1 MQKKLFL
8 WMLVYPSGAGLAAS
22 FTSTQMGADPIGPEP
37 GGGAVWIA
45 WQIANGAWSWLSWL
59 ATGVIWPGEAITGI
73 PWGTATTEQAVLSI
87 GVSYVVW
94 AAVIPAGMSAL
105 GLWDWFGYGS
115 RGRSVSAELN
125 GWWVWLR
132 DWFEEVTAF
141 GKGPAA
147 KWARMADMKARR
159 WRRGDVFLGRPWTM
173 FGGRSWPVGISTEKH
188 MVTIAGT
195 GSGKSTAGL
204 IPNICLHEGSLLCID
219 PKGELARITAG
230 KRRKRS
236 RKRYGQGGHR
246 VYVLDPFG
254 IAGGEDTAFYNPFED
269 MQQAAARNPDLVVSY
284 ASRIAEALVKPMSTT
299 DSYWDKAAKT
309 LLTGLVLYIYVHEP
323 PERKNLIRLRELV
336 TEGDA
341 EGYEAAVAAGV
352 IDRKDLNPF
361 DFLIEK
367 MKSVRK
373 ELHGEVI
380 ARAAGT
386 IAAMGE
392 GQRGSVLTT
401 AQEHTAFL
409 DNPLMAKVVQGDGL
423 RVWLE
428 DLKYRSVS
436 IYVCLPVTAVNG
448 PEGRWLRLFVLMFIE
463 VMMSDPEKAPKPP
476 VLLAIDEFPNLG
488 RLDGIEVIAPMMR
501 SYGVRFWAVGQDVSS
516 FKDVYPETWTSF
528 IGGAEAVQFMGI
540 THPPTVDFIADLLGH
555 HVVES
560 GMGMQARRE
569 AHPLMDRDQVSR
581 FLAKDRGTQIIW
593 FGSRRPMK
601 LKICPYFRYL
611 MPWYYDPDP
620 RYKEGVWRRLLR
632 GMRG

>member
-1 MQKKLFL
+1 MQKKLLL
-8 WMLVYPSGAGLAAS
+8 WALVYPFGTGLAAS
-22 FTSTQMGADPIGPEP
+22 LIATQMGSDPAGPEP
-37 GGGAVWIA
+37 GSGAVWFA
-45 WQIANGAWSWLSWL
+45 WEIANSTWSWFSWMW
-59 ATGVIWPGEAITGI
+59 GVLIWPGETVTGI
-73 PWGTATTEQAVLSI
+73 PWAGASSEQAVLSV

-94 AAVIPAGMSAL
+94 AAVIPAGLSAL

-115 RGRSVSAELN
+115 RGRSVSQELN
-125 GWWVWLR
+125 GRWVWLR

-141 GKGPAA
+141 GKGPVS

-159 WRRGDVFLGRPWTM
+159 WRRGDVFLGRAWTI
-173 FGGRSWPVGISTEKH
+173 FGGRSWPVGLSTEKH

-204 IPNICLHEGSLLCID
+204 IPNLCLHEGSLLCID

-230 KRRKRS
+230 NRRKR
-236 RKRYGQGGHR
+236 RRGKKGRHL
-246 VYVLDPFG
+246 VHVLDPFG
-254 IAGGEDTAFYNPFED
+254 ISGKSTDSFYNPFQEMERAGHKNRD
-269 MQQAAARNPDLVVSY
+269 AVVSY

-299 DSYWDKAAKT
+299 EGYWDKAAKT
-309 LLTGLVLYIYVHEP
+309 LLTGLVLYIFVHEP
-323 PERKNLIRLRELV
+323 PERRNLLRLREFV
-336 TEGDA
+336 TEGDV
-341 EGYEAAVAAGV
+341 EGYQAAIDAGV
-352 IDRKDLNPF
+352 FAHGDLNPF

-373 ELHGEVI
+373 ETHGEAI
-380 ARAAGT
+380 ARAAGS
-386 IAAMGE
+386 IAMMGE

-409 DNPLMAKVVQGDGL
+409 DNPLMARVVHGEGVGL
-423 RVWLE
+423 WLDE
-428 DLKYRSVS
+428 LKYGGVSV
-436 IYVCLPVTAVNG
+436 YVCLPVTAVNG
-448 PEGRWLRLFVLMFIE
+448 PEGRWLRLFTLMFIE
-463 VMMSDPEKAPKPP
+463 VMMSEPEKAPNPP

-501 SYGVRFWAVGQDVSS
+501 SYGVRFWAVGQDISQ
-516 FKDVYPETWTSF
+516 FKDVYPATWTGF
-528 IGGAEAVQFMGI
+528 IGGAEAVQFMGV

-555 HVVES
+555 HVVEN

-581 FLAKDRGTQIIW
+581 FLAKNRGNQIIW
-593 FGSRRPMK
+593 FGSHRPMK
-601 LKICPYFRYL
+601 LKICPYFQYL

-620 RYKEGVWRRLLR
+620 RYKEGAWRRLLR

>member
-1 MQKKLFL
+1 MQMNLFL
-8 WMLVYPSGAGLAAS
+8 IVVIVPVLLMLGS
-22 FTSTQMGADPIGPEP
+22 
-37 GGGAVWIA
+37 
-45 WQIANGAWSWLSWL
+45 SWL
-59 ATGVIWPGEAITGI
+59 AAQVGVDPGGDWPGGWWQNVLFWFSSRTGSWVRMLLEGFITPGEWI
-73 PWGTATTEQAVLSI
+73 ADRPWSAMTGNQALLSALF
-87 GVSYVVW
+87 SYAVW
-94 AAVIPAGMSAL
+94 MTVIPGGL
-105 GLWDWFGYGS
+105 KLVGLWDWFGYVS
-115 RGRSVSAELN
+115 RRRGITEELN

-132 DWFEEVTAF
+132 DWFEEMTRF
-141 GKGPAA
+141 GKGPAS
-147 KWARMADMKARR
+147 KWAGMADMKTRR
-159 WRRGDVFLGRPWTM
+159 WRRGDVFLGRPWTK
-173 FGGRSWPVGISTEKH
+173 FGGRSWPVGLSTEKH

-204 IPNICLHEGSLLCID
+204 IPNLCLHEGSVLCID

-230 KRRKRS
+230 PRSKRR
-236 RKRYGQGGHR
+236 GGIPHP

-254 IAGGEDTAFYNPFED
+254 IAGSGATDGYNPFDE
-269 MQQAAARNPDLVVSY
+269 MEWAAIKNPDRAVSY
-284 ASRIAEALVKPMSTT
+284 AARISEALVKPMSTT

-309 LLTGLVLYIYVHEP
+309 LLTGLVLYIFVHEP
-323 PERKNLIRLRELV
+323 KERKNLIRLRELV
-336 TEGDA
+336 TEGDL

-352 IDRKDLNPF
+352 FARGDLDSF

-386 IAAMGE
+386 IARMGE

-401 AQEHTAFL
+401 AQEHLAFV
-409 DNPLMAKVVQGDGL
+409 DNPLMAKVLNGNEGPRL
-423 RVWLE
+423 RLD
-428 DLKYRSVS
+428 DLKDGNISV
-436 IYVCLPVTAVNG
+436 YVCLPVTAVSG

-463 VMMSDPEKAPKPP
+463 VMMSDPERAPNPP
-476 VLLAIDEFPNLG
+476 VLLAIDEFPSLG

-501 SYGVRFWAVGQDVSS
+501 SYGVRFWAVGQDVSQ
-516 FKDVYPETWTSF
+516 FKDVYPETWTGF

-540 THPPTVDFIADLLGH
+540 THPPTVDFIADLLGD
-555 HVVES
+555 HVIES

-581 FLAKDRGTQIIW
+581 FLAKDRGNQIIW

-601 LKICPYFRYL
+601 LKICPYFQYM

-620 RYKEGVWRRLLR
+620 RYRESWWRRFLR
-632 GMRG
+632 GMKQ